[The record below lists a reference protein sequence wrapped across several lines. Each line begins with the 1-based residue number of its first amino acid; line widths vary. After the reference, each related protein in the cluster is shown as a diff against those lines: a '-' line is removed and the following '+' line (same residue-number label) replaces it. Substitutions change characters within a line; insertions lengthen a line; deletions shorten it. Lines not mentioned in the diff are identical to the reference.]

1 MIILIGA
8 SSGLGK
14 NLIQEFIN
22 YDDVI
27 ATYNTTAIKFKN
39 KSKKKYIETK
49 LNISKEKNIKSFIN
63 KYKKKFKNLT
73 FINLATISVDKLIH
87 DVKKKDIEKIF
98 NINTHSNIYFAKYLV
113 RKMVEDGYGRFI
125 FLSST
130 RAING
135 DIGISL
141 YSMTKQS
148 LSSLSSCI
156 TKEYSKFGIT
166 SNVLSLGYFNTPLM
180 NNIEEK
186 TKKKLI
192 SQIPTKKLGKSINIS
207 RTIKM
212 IIKNDYINNSII
224 KIDGGL

>member
-14 NLIQEFIN
+14 NLIKEFIN

-27 ATYNTTAIKFKN
+27 ATYNTKAIKFKN
-39 KSKKKYIETK
+39 NTKRKYIETK
-49 LNISKEKNIKSFIN
+49 LNISDEKNIKSFIQ
-63 KYKKKFKNLT
+63 KHKKNFKNLT
-73 FINLATISVDKLIH
+73 FINLATITIDKLIH
-87 DVKKKDIEKIF
+87 DINKKDVEEVFK
-98 NINTHSNIYFAKYLV
+98 INTHSNIYFAKHLIK
-113 RKMVEDGYGRFI
+113 KMVEDRFGRFI

-141 YSMTKQS
+141 YSMTKHS

-156 TKEYSKFGIT
+156 SKEYSKFGIT
-166 SNVLSLGYFNTPLM
+166 SNVFSLGYFNTPLM
-180 NNIEEK
+180 HQIKEK

-207 RTIKM
+207 RTVKM